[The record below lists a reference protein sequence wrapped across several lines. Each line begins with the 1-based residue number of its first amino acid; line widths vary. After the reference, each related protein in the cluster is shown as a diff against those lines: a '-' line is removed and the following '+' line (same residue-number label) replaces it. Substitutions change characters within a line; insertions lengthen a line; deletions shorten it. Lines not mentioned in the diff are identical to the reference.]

1 MTLPGEVQAEQP
13 ADKKQYIREHAVNK
27 KVVLASAMA
36 LMALSSPVAARPATV
51 TQGAAASPKPATDI
65 LSRMFIWWNQAFKTP
80 GAYTA
85 ENFSKF
91 FTPDAT
97 LVLEGRTVISGVD
110 GWAKHFQR
118 IQSGG
123 GEVEIVVPF
132 KEVFEKDGLIYN
144 YHVIRS
150 RRGGKA
156 ACSLAAGHAVVK
168 DGKIA
173 SIVLVR
179 SELDPAKGPMDPQ
192 CWTN

>member
-1 MTLPGEVQAEQP
+1 M
-13 ADKKQYIREHAVNK
+13 KKF
-27 KVVLASAMA
+27 VLLVSALA
-36 LMALSSPVAARPATV
+36 ATVGATSVAARPGEPVQAT
-51 TQGAAASPKPATDI
+51 AAAPKPATDV

-91 FTPDAT
+91 FTSDAT
-97 LVLEGRTVISGVD
+97 LVLEGKTVISGVD

-132 KEVFEKDGLIYN
+132 KEVFEKDGMIYN

-150 RRGGKA
+150 RRNGKA

-179 SELDPAKGPMDPQ
+179 SDLDPAKGNALDPQ
-192 CWTN
+192 CWTA

>member
-1 MTLPGEVQAEQP
+1 MTS
-13 ADKKQYIREHAVNK
+13 RAVFAS
-27 KVVLASAMA
+27 VLAMLAIA
-36 LMALSSPVAARPATV
+36 APATARPGNAPQATS
-51 TQGAAASPKPATDI
+51 AAAKPATDV

-97 LVLEGRTVISGVD
+97 LILEGRTVITGVE

-118 IQSGG
+118 IQAGG

-150 RRGGKA
+150 RRNGKA
-156 ACSLAAGHAVVK
+156 ACSLAAGHAVVT

-179 SELDPAKGPMDPQ
+179 SDLDPAKGPLDPQ

>member
-1 MTLPGEVQAEQP
+1 MPFL
-13 ADKKQYIREHAVNK
+13 
-27 KVVLASAMA
+27 
-36 LMALSSPVAARPATV
+36 
-51 TQGAAASPKPATDI
+51 
-65 LSRMFIWWNQAFKTP
+65 
-80 GAYTA
+80 
-85 ENFSKF
+85 KF

-97 LVLEGRTVISGVD
+97 LILEGRTVITGVE

-118 IQSGG
+118 IQAGG

-150 RRGGKA
+150 RRNGKA
-156 ACSLAAGHAVVK
+156 ACSLAAGHAVVT

-179 SELDPAKGPMDPQ
+179 SDLDPAKGPLDPQ

>member
-1 MTLPGEVQAEQP
+1 MKMTAKL
-13 ADKKQYIREHAVNK
+13 I
-27 KVVLASAMA
+27 
-36 LMALSSPVAARPATV
+36 
-51 TQGAAASPKPATDI
+51 GAAALAALAIPAALPAQPAAAAAAAAATATERSDDPV
-65 LSRMFIWWNQAFKTP
+65 SRMFIWWNQAFKTP

-85 ENFSKF
+85 ANFRKH
-91 FTPDAT
+91 FTEDAT
-97 LVLEGRTVISGVD
+97 LILEGRTVISGVEQ
-110 GWAKHFQR
+110 WATHFQK

-132 KEVFEKDGLIYN
+132 KEMFRTGDRVYT

-156 ACSLAAGHAVVK
+156 ACSLAAGHATLK
-168 DGKIA
+168 GDRIA

-179 SELDPAKGPMDPQ
+179 AEVDPAKGAVDPQ

>member
-1 MTLPGEVQAEQP
+1 M
-13 ADKKQYIREHAVNK
+13 KKRAVLIS
-27 KVVLASAMA
+27 VAAALLAAA
-36 LMALSSPVAARPATV
+36 TPVAAE
-51 TQGAAASPKPATDI
+51 KPATDM
-65 LSRMFIWWNQAFKTP
+65 LSKMFIWWDQAFKAP

-110 GWAKHFQR
+110 QWATHFQK
-118 IQSGG
+118 IQASGAD
-123 GEVEIVVPF
+123 VEIVVPF
-132 KEVFEKDGLIYN
+132 KEVFEKDGLIYT

-156 ACSLAAGHAVVK
+156 SCSLAAGHAMLR
-168 DGKIA
+168 DGKIS

-179 SELDPAKGPMDPQ
+179 AALDPAKGPLDPQ
-192 CWTN
+192 CWTQ

>member
-1 MTLPGEVQAEQP
+1 MKTTANLF
-13 ADKKQYIREHAVNK
+13 R
-27 KVVLASAMA
+27 
-36 LMALSSPVAARPATV
+36 
-51 TQGAAASPKPATDI
+51 AAAAMMAALALPTALPAQPTAPAAATPSTEPWNNPGRSDDPV
-65 LSRMFIWWNQAFKTP
+65 SRMFAWWNQAFKTP

-85 ENFSKF
+85 DNFRKH
-91 FTPDAT
+91 FTDDAT
-97 LVLEGRTVISGVD
+97 LILEGRTVISGVD
-110 GWAKHFQR
+110 QWATHFQK

-132 KEVFEKDGLIYN
+132 KEMFRTGDRVYT

-156 ACSLAAGHAVVK
+156 ACSLAAGHAVLK
-168 DGKIA
+168 GDKIA

-179 SELDPAKGPMDPQ
+179 AEVDPAKGAVDPQ